1 MEQLKGTIKWFNP
14 AKGYGFITREGGAD
28 VFVHHGSIAIRAATS
43 AIEARIKE
51 LADSPA
57 GRDELTA
64 MDNALV
70 ILHVWEKEVA

>member
-1 MEQLKGTIKWFNP
+1 MKVTWEHQPWAEAYRLVMLEADRN
-14 AKGYGFITREGGAD
+14 TRL
-28 VFVHHGSIAIRAATS
+28 VRIRAATS

-51 LADSPA
+51 PADSPA
-57 GRDELTA
+57 GRYELTA

>member
-1 MEQLKGTIKWFNP
+1 MPEPCPFLSL
-14 AKGYGFITREGGAD
+14 AMSEADRSTRL
-28 VFVHHGSIAIRAATS
+28 VRIRAATS
-43 AIEARIKE
+43 AVEARIKE
-51 LADSPA
+51 LASPA

>member
-1 MEQLKGTIKWFNP
+1 MKV
-14 AKGYGFITREGGAD
+14 TRENEPWAEAYRLAMSEAGRNTRLAR
-28 VFVHHGSIAIRAATS
+28 IRAATS

-70 ILHVWEKEVA
+70 ILHVWGKEVA

>member
-1 MEQLKGTIKWFNP
+1 MSE
-14 AKGYGFITREGGAD
+14 ADRSTRL
-28 VFVHHGSIAIRAATS
+28 VRIRAATS
-43 AIEARIKE
+43 AVEARIKE
-51 LADSPA
+51 LASPA